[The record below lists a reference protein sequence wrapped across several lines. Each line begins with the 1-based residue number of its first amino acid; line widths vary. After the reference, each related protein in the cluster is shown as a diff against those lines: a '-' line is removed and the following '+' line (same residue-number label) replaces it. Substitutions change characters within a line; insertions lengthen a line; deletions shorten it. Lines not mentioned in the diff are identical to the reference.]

1 MKKYLLPIVALAFAA
16 CSSNEQQA
24 SYSVVPLPQ
33 EVNLTQDSPFKLTR
47 STIIAYP
54 ENNPLLKRNAEFL
67 AEYIAQ
73 STGYTLQ
80 TKAIKEGESATGCIT
95 LGLNSEITNPE
106 GYKLSTSAEGIRIEG
121 QTENGVF
128 YGIQTLRKSIP
139 AVAQGATVLLPAG
152 EINDAPR
159 FAYRG
164 MMLDVGRHFFPV
176 EFIKE

>member
-80 TKAIKEGESATGCIT
+80 TKAI
-95 LGLNSEITNPE
+95 
-106 GYKLSTSAEGIRIEG
+106 
-121 QTENGVF
+121 
-128 YGIQTLRKSIP
+128 
-139 AVAQGATVLLPAG
+139 
-152 EINDAPR
+152 
-159 FAYRG
+159 
-164 MMLDVGRHFFPV
+164 
-176 EFIKE
+176 